1 MNMLNKIHL
10 LLPAAGFALLFANSC
25 MREVSFCA
33 DVDAL
38 SAKVVAPSDEYDTGN
53 LLVKFNSVPS
63 DALLEDICTPEVT
76 GARPLFV
83 RTKGKE
89 VLEEQFGLDRWYR
102 LSLAEDAD
110 FEAVVMSVASRA
122 EVATVEYCTMTR
134 KESDC
139 IAYPYQPRRDVAV
152 KSQEGEDESIF
163 DDPSLPDQWN
173 LINVADTDIAKN
185 ASEEGDVNVGPVW
198 TSLTCGDPSII
209 VAVIDD
215 GVKYTHPDLSANMWV
230 NEAELNGIEGVDDDG
245 NGFIDDI
252 YGYNFCADSGN
263 ITWDKKDDVGHG
275 THCAGIIAA
284 VNNNGTGISSVA
296 GGSGKGDGC
305 RIMTCQI
312 MSAGAANSGMVDVVA
327 QAIKY
332 AADNGASVI
341 SCSFGYAS
349 GYASD
354 KDFEK
359 ALGTAEIDALH
370 YFEASAGNNPVL
382 TDGNI
387 AIFAS
392 GNDSDS
398 KAHYPG
404 AYSDMISVS
413 AFAPDFLPT
422 YYTNYGPGCNICAPG
437 GEYSL
442 GSKRE
447 RSTVL
452 SLGVSELNGS
462 DYVYMQG
469 TSMACP
475 HVSGAVALALSYAK
489 QIGKTFTV
497 KEFKDMILTSVNDI
511 DARIAQYKSKSYV
524 KNYLPPISLTK
535 YIGNMGT
542 GAFDAWRLMM
552 QVEGIPSIVACVG
565 QEQCLDVS
573 DFLGGAAGHLNITSV
588 EIDEPYRSSLGL
600 ESDPQI
606 VDGMLLI
613 HPTKCGSGKILVRA
627 ISGGDFIGGGDNPV
641 GGMEICGTISLIV
654 RPFKS
659 ENGGWL

>member
-1 MNMLNKIHL
+1 M
-10 LLPAAGFALLFANSC
+10 
-25 MREVSFCA
+25 
-33 DVDAL
+33 
-38 SAKVVAPSDEYDTGN
+38 
-53 LLVKFNSVPS
+53 
-63 DALLEDICTPEVT
+63 
-76 GARPLFV
+76 
-83 RTKGKE
+83 
-89 VLEEQFGLDRWYR
+89 
-102 LSLAEDAD
+102 
-110 FEAVVMSVASRA
+110 
-122 EVATVEYCTMTR
+122 
-134 KESDC
+134 
-139 IAYPYQPRRDVAV
+139 
-152 KSQEGEDESIF
+152 
-163 DDPSLPDQWN
+163 
-173 LINVADTDIAKN
+173 
-185 ASEEGDVNVGPVW
+185 
-198 TSLTCGDPSII
+198 
-209 VAVIDD
+209 
-215 GVKYTHPDLSANMWV
+215 
-230 NEAELNGIEGVDDDG
+230 
-245 NGFIDDI
+245 
-252 YGYNFCADSGN
+252 
-263 ITWDKKDDVGHG
+263 
-275 THCAGIIAA
+275 
-284 VNNNGTGISSVA
+284 
-296 GGSGKGDGC
+296 
-305 RIMTCQI
+305 
-312 MSAGAANSGMVDVVA
+312 
-327 QAIKY
+327 
-332 AADNGASVI
+332 
-341 SCSFGYAS
+341 

-573 DFLGGAAGHLNITSV
+573 NFLGGSNLNITSV
-588 EIDEPYRSSLGL
+588 EVDEQYRTSLGL
-600 ESDPQI
+600 ETDPRI

-613 HPTKCGSGKILVRA
+613 HPKRCGSGKILVKA
-627 ISGGDFIGGGDNPV
+627 ISGGDFIGGGSNPV
-641 GGMEICGTISLIV
+641 GGMEISATISVIV
-654 RPFKS
+654 RPFTS